1 MEFRAL
7 GHLAALRDGDV
18 VDLGSPKQKALLA
31 LLLIHANRPVSSDRI
46 LDALWGDDAFGK
58 ENSLHVHVSRLR
70 SVLDPDRVRGES
82 SVIETVGTG
91 YQLTVDLDRFDVAR
105 FERESD
111 RGRALLGTDPAAAAD
126 ALRSALSLWNGPAYD
141 DFAYDDFVQAE
152 RTRLDEARLAAVED
166 RIEADLAL
174 GRSGE
179 LVSELESLRIEHPF
193 RERLVSHHVLAL
205 YRSGRPADALRVIEK
220 FRRRGRE
227 ELGIEPTPALLR
239 LEERVLLHDEA
250 IQPRASDV
258 LPESPLT
265 EAANPYKGLRPFAS
279 ADTGTFF
286 GRDALVAELLRAVG
300 SSQRLIAL
308 VGASGSGKSSVVRA
322 GLLPALG
329 EGRDRRLR
337 HLVGC
342 EHDAGGPP
350 VRRVGGSVAPHR
362 HRCAG
367 QPRRATP

>member
-7 GHLAALRDGDV
+7 GHLAALRDDDL

-58 ENSLHVHVSRLR
+58 ENSLYVHVSRLR

-111 RGRALLGTDPAAAAD
+111 RGRSLLGTDPAGAAD
-126 ALRSALSLWNGPAYD
+126 ALRSALGLWNGSAYE

-152 RTRLDEARLAAVED
+152 RTRLDGARLAAVED

-174 GRSGE
+174 GGSGE
-179 LVSELESLRIEHPF
+179 LVSELESLRSEYPF

-205 YRSGRPADALRVIEK
+205 YRSGRPADPREAAPGHPRGRGAEPP
-220 FRRRGRE
+220 RRR
-227 ELGIEPTPALLR
+227 A
-239 LEERVLLHDEA
+239 RVL
-250 IQPRASDV
+250 PPSS
-258 LPESPLT
+258 LPNPSPSRT
-265 EAANPYKGLRPFAS
+265 S
-279 ADTGTFF
+279 A
-286 GRDALVAELLRAVG
+286 
-300 SSQRLIAL
+300 
-308 VGASGSGKSSVVRA
+308 
-322 GLLPALG
+322 
-329 EGRDRRLR
+329 
-337 HLVGC
+337 C
-342 EHDAGGPP
+342 
-350 VRRVGGSVAPHR
+350 
-362 HRCAG
+362 
-367 QPRRATP
+367 